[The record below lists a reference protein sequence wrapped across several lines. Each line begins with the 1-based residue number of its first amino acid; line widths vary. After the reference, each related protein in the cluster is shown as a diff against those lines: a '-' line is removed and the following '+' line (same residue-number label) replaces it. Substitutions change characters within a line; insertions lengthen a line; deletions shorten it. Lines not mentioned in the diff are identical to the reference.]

1 MSMIKPRVITNLHYA
16 YTDRVVATLHR
27 DLLIFVDSILYIWMD
42 LSPAG
47 RLITDIYISPED
59 SKSLIV
65 KIDNVMDEY
74 NTESY
79 TIKCRSGEKLQSLTE
94 IVTTIDGTQ
103 HYNDLDNLSIDNI
116 GNINHNKKYISDP
129 VIASS
134 TFDGSFSDDIHEI
147 LNQMRRDKNNE
158 H

>member
-16 YTDRVVATLHR
+16 YSGGVVATLHR

-47 RLITDIYISPED
+47 RLITDIYISQED
-59 SKSLIV
+59 PTSLIV
-65 KIDNVMDEY
+65 VMDNIMDEY
-74 NTESY
+74 KTETY
-79 TIKCRSGEKLQSLTE
+79 TIKCRSGEKLKSLTQ

-116 GNINHNKKYISDP
+116 GNIDHNKKYISDP

-134 TFDGSFSDDIHEI
+134 TFDESFSDDIHEI
-147 LNQMRRDKNNE
+147 INQMRRDKNNE
-158 H
+158 Q